1 MNTKKRWAFDC
12 LILIWSVTFLASV
25 AYAEPKDLPKEE
37 PKVEKEAPAE
47 TPRIVEMGKPI
58 TCTTD
63 PYDVV
68 KQNFQDSHKEVGF
81 MRWVSDRQTAVEVI
95 GNPSKGTVTILE
107 FVPQNGL
114 TCFIS
119 IGTGLEVNSLIF
131 EQVRPQGGFL
141 QTLF

>member
-1 MNTKKRWAFDC
+1 MKNIVYAIM
-12 LILIWSVTFLASV
+12 LLWSVSFLAGFAS
-25 AYAEPKDLPKEE
+25 AEPKDRWDE

-47 TPRIVEMGKPI
+47 TPRIVEMGKPV

-63 PYDVV
+63 PYEVV

-81 MRWVSDRQTAVEVI
+81 MRWVSDRGTAVEVI
-95 GNPSKGTVTILE
+95 GNPSKGTVTVLE
-107 FVPQNGL
+107 FIPQNGV

-119 IGTGLEVNSLIF
+119 IGTGLEVNSMIF
-131 EQVRPQGGFL
+131 EQVRPQGSFL

>member
-1 MNTKKRWAFDC
+1 MKNIVYAIM
-12 LILIWSVTFLASV
+12 LLWSVSFLAGFAS
-25 AYAEPKDLPKEE
+25 AEPKDLPKEE

-95 GNPSKGTVTILE
+95 GNPNKGTVTILE